1 MRIRSGVVALI
12 LTALATACSPA
23 TPSPDP
29 PAGRPR
35 AAVHGPVSPTVD
47 DLQHRSFNFFWETAN
62 PKNGLVP
69 DRWPTKSFSSIAAVG
84 FALTAYPVGVER
96 GWVTREAARDRV
108 LTTLRF
114 FSDAPEA
121 ATGPG
126 IVQQHGFYYHFLDMD
141 TGARFKDV
149 ELSTIDTTLLIAGA
163 LVCEG
168 YFDRDDLNEKAI
180 RDLADAMYRRIDWVW
195 AVQRPPKV
203 SMGWTPEQGF
213 SIYDWSGYDEAM
225 ILYVLALGSPTHA
238 IDPSAWNAFTS
249 TYRWGTFYGQ
259 EYVQF
264 VPLFGYQYSQM
275 WIDPR
280 GIRDEFLRG
289 HGIDYFENS
298 RRATLAQRAYAI
310 ANPGGW
316 RGYGENLW
324 GLTAC
329 DGPFDGSVTIDGRVR
344 TFLSYAARGAS
355 AVETRDDGTIAPT
368 AAASSLPFAPEL
380 VAPAIEAMRHRA
392 DDRLYSTYGF
402 LDAFNPTLT
411 VPAAKFGVVDPQR
424 GWVDVD
430 YLGIDEGPIVGM
442 IENYRTGL
450 VWSVM
455 RRSPYVIRG
464 LQRAGFSGGWL
475 DEVK

>member
-1 MRIRSGVVALI
+1 
-12 LTALATACSPA
+12 
-23 TPSPDP
+23 
-29 PAGRPR
+29 
-35 AAVHGPVSPTVD
+35 VD
-47 DLQHRSFNFFWETAN
+47 DLQHRSFNFFWETTN

-108 LTTLRF
+108 LTTLHF
-114 FSDAPEA
+114 FANAPEA
-121 ATGPG
+121 ATGSG
-126 IVQQHGFYYHFLDMD
+126 IVRQHGFYYHFLDME

-149 ELSTIDTTLLIAGA
+149 ELSTIDTTLLVAGA

-168 YFDRDDLNEKAI
+168 YFDRDDPNEKAI
-180 RDLADAMYRRIDWVW
+180 RDLADAMYRRIDWAW

-213 SIYDWSGYDEAM
+213 STYDWSGYNEAM
-225 ILYVLALGSPTHA
+225 ILYVLALGSPTHS
-238 IDPSAWNAFTS
+238 IDASAWQAYTS

-280 GIRDEFLRG
+280 GISDEFLRG
-289 HGIDYFENS
+289 HGIDYFESS

-316 RGYGENLW
+316 RDYGQNIW

-329 DGPFDGSVTIDGRVR
+329 DGPLDGPVAIDGRVR
-344 TFLSYAARGAS
+344 TFLTYAARGAS
-355 AVETRDDGTIAPT
+355 AIETRDDGTIAPT
-368 AAASSLPFAPEL
+368 AAASSMPFAPEV
-380 VAPAIEAMRHRA
+380 VAPAIEAMRHRE
-392 DDRLYSTYGF
+392 DERLYSTYGF

-411 VPAAKFGVVDPQR
+411 VPVAKFGVVDPR
-424 GWVDVD
+424 LGWVDVD

-442 IENYRTGL
+442 IENYRSGL
-450 VWSVM
+450 IWNLM
-455 RRSPYVIRG
+455 RKSPYIVQG
-464 LQRAGFSGGWL
+464 LQRAGFTGGWL
-475 DEVK
+475 DGGK